1 VLRTV
6 LQGVLSV
13 ILGFV
18 VVVAGVLVFQS
29 IWKPG
34 LTLWTR
40 PAPDKVSSQAAAPS
54 ATDLLP
60 PPLTAPEHPSARRQA
75 GDENGGFALPD
86 RGASYLE
93 ILVDTLDTDRA
104 TDPDRVRRTLEALQ
118 RLDAPD
124 PRIYRWL
131 GAFYHRQ
138 KAYREAA
145 VAFQRAVDL
154 DPDNAADRFNLATVY
169 LVQERYPQAIR
180 ELNRVIRLQP
190 PFLDDAYAY
199 LGYCLYAMGDEKQA
213 RKAWDVSL
221 QLDPDNSV
229 ATRYSKIP

>member
-6 LQGVLSV
+6 VQGILAVV
-13 ILGFV
+13 IGFV
-18 VVVAGVLVFQS
+18 LVVAAVLLFQS
-29 IWKPG
+29 MREPG
-34 LTLWTR
+34 LAVLTGVAHEEARSPENVPPVADLDLPPVPR
-40 PAPDKVSSQAAAPS
+40 PERS
-54 ATDLLP
+54 ATQRP
-60 PPLTAPEHPSARRQA
+60 PV
-75 GDENGGFALPD
+75 DDNGAFALPD
-86 RGASYLE
+86 RGASYLK
-93 ILVDTLDTDRA
+93 ILVDTLEADRT
-104 TDPDRVRRTLEALQ
+104 TDPDRVRKALETLQ

-131 GAFYHRQ
+131 GELYYRE

-154 DPDNAADRFNLATVY
+154 APDNAADRFNLATVY
-169 LVQERYPQAIR
+169 LVQERFPQAIR
-180 ELNRVIRLQP
+180 ELNRVIRLEP

-221 QLDPDNSV
+221 QLDPNNPV
-229 ATRYSKIP
+229 ARRYSGIP